1 MTPLKAVA
9 AFTLGFALLVG
20 TGLAL
25 ATTEF
30 AQAPA
35 HDGYGVSANAASSTH
50 GGSSHSGSTHSGSTH
65 SGSTHSGHMGDERL
79 DRDARGNGRDGLVT
93 SSLRPVPAVHP

>member
-50 GGSSHSGSTHSGSTH
+50 GGS
-65 SGSTHSGHMGDERL
+65 THSGHMGDERL

-93 SSLRPVPAVHP
+93 SSLRPVPAVRP

>member
-50 GGSSHSGSTHSGSTH
+50 GGSSHGGSTHG
-65 SGSTHSGHMGDERL
+65 GHMGDERL

-93 SSLRPVPAVHP
+93 SSLRPVPAVRP